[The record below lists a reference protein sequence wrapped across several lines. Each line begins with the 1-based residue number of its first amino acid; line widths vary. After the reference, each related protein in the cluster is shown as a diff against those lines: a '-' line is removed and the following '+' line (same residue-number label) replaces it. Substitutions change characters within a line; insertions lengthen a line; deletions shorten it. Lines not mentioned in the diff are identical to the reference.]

1 MTTAEGIQKSKSF
14 FSPKNN
20 QDVLSWAT
28 AIIRDKFKVTMSTK
42 VCSNHFVQAG
52 NIARK
57 RSLTQAR
64 EFMDRFY
71 HNSQTETYTF
81 HVSTLLNSISDKIT
95 AKNVIVFSKSKFLT
109 KKQLLHVIIP
119 SCDLHCL
126 PPGDPR
132 IFSANTGIQSLVTH
146 SFSDLSMQHFS

>member
-1 MTTAEGIQKSKSF
+1 MSC
-14 FSPKNN
+14 P
-20 QDVLSWAT
+20 LH
-28 AIIRDKFKVTMSTK
+28 KVTMSTK

-57 RSLTQAR
+57 QSLTQAR

-132 IFSANTGIQSLVTH
+132 ILSANTGIQSLVTH
-146 SFSDLSMQHFS
+146 SFSDLSMQHFG